1 MATGPALERRIP
13 LVTLPTPLEAL
24 PRLAAALGMAPGTLW
39 VKRDDVTG
47 LGGGGNKARKLEYL
61 CADAVARGCD
71 VLVTGGGQQ
80 SNHVRMTAAA
90 ANRLGLGCVIVVP
103 GDAPASPTGNV
114 LLDELFGPEVVRLD
128 DGAHAQPVTRTG
140 PGAPGSVTSRA
151 APGDQG
157 GLDYYAVEAA
167 IVATTERL
175 AAEGRRPY
183 GIPVGGASP
192 VGALGY
198 VRAGAELLAQ
208 AVETI
213 GAEPDLIVVAD
224 GSGGTH
230 AGLAVGVGDQGRIL
244 GVDVGAR
251 PDVEAVLPA
260 KTAEVAALAG
270 RPDPA
275 GRPVVDHAQVGRR
288 YADLTDACRD
298 AIILA
303 ARTEALLLDP
313 VYTGKAMAGLV
324 AARAD
329 GRIGP
334 TTRIVFLHTGG
345 SPALFAAGIGDWLRA
360 GTDTSPRPALDR
372 SH

>member
-1 MATGPALERRIP
+1 MGPRDGRALDLRTP
-13 LVTLPTPLEAL
+13 LIALPTPFEPL
-24 PRLAAALGMAPGTLW
+24 PRLAAALDMEPGTLW
-39 VKRDDVTG
+39 VKRDDVNG

-61 CADAVARGCD
+61 CADAIGRGSD

-90 ANRLGLGCVIVVP
+90 ANRLGLACVVIVP
-103 GDAPASPTGNV
+103 GDPPETATGNV
-114 LLDELFGPEVVRLD
+114 LLDELFGPETINLLD
-128 DGAHAQPVTRTG
+128 NDA
-140 PGAPGSVTSRA
+140 SA
-151 APGDQG
+151 AE

-175 AAEGRRPY
+175 VEAGRRPY

-198 VRAGAELLAQ
+198 VRAATELLRQ
-208 AVETI
+208 AVDAM
-213 GAEPDLIVVAD
+213 GAEPEVVVVAD

-230 AGLAVGVGDQGRIL
+230 AGLAVGFGSHDRIL

-251 PDVEAVLPA
+251 GDLDDVLPT

-270 RPDPA
+270 RSVPGGTPM
-275 GRPVVDHAQVGRR
+275 VDHDQVGRC

-298 AIILA
+298 ALVLA
-303 ARTEALLLDP
+303 ARTEGLLLDP
-313 VYTGKAMAGLV
+313 VYTGKAMAGLI

-334 TTRIVFLHTGG
+334 STRTVFLHTGG
-345 SPALFAAGIGDWLRA
+345 TPALFAAGIGDWLRQA
-360 GTDTSPRPALDR
+360 GVQSSQAVLDR

>member
-1 MATGPALERRIP
+1 MFTGPALERRIP
-13 LVTLPTPLEAL
+13 LVTLPTPFEPL
-24 PRLAAALGMAPGTLW
+24 PRLGAALGMAPGTLW

-47 LGGGGNKARKLEYL
+47 LGGGGNKARKLEFL
-61 CADAVARGCD
+61 CADAIARGCD

-90 ANRLGLGCVIVVP
+90 ANRLGLACVVVVP
-103 GDAPASPTGNV
+103 GDAPAVATGNV
-114 LLDELFGPEVVRLD
+114 VLDELFGPEVVRIG
-128 DGAHAQPVTRTG
+128 DGG
-140 PGAPGSVTSRA
+140 GENG
-151 APGDQG
+151 G

-175 AAEGRRPY
+175 VADGRRPY

-198 VRAGAELLAQ
+198 VGAGTEILRQ
-208 AVETI
+208 AVEAT

-230 AGLAVGVGDQGRIL
+230 AGLAVGIGDHDRIL

-251 PDVEAVLPA
+251 PDVEDVLPGKA
-260 KTAEVAALAG
+260 AQAAALAG
-270 RPDPA
+270 RPEPT
-275 GRPVVDHAQVGRR
+275 GTVVVDHDQVGRR

-298 AIILA
+298 AIVLA
-303 ARTEALLLDP
+303 ARTEGLLLDP
-313 VYTGKAMAGLV
+313 VYTGKAMAGLI

-329 GRIGP
+329 GRIDP
-334 TTRIVFLHTGG
+334 RTRTVFLHTGG
-345 SPALFAAGIGDWLRA
+345 SPALFAAGVGEWLRGKTA
-360 GTDTSPRPALDR
+360 PSPQPTLDR

>member
-1 MATGPALERRIP
+1 MA
-13 LVTLPTPLEAL
+13 LPTPFEPL
-24 PRLAAALGMAPGTLW
+24 PRLGAALGMEPGALW
-39 VKRDDVTG
+39 VKRDDVNG

-61 CADAVARGCD
+61 CADAIARGCD

-90 ANRLGLGCVIVVP
+90 ANRLGLACVVVVP
-103 GDAPASPTGNV
+103 GDLPASATGNV
-114 LLDELFGPEVVRLD
+114 LLDELLGPETVRV
-128 DGAHAQPVTRTG
+128 ATG
-140 PGAPGSVTSRA
+140 GKE
-151 APGDQG
+151 
-157 GLDYYAVEAA
+157 LDYYAVEAA

-175 AAEGRRPY
+175 AGDGHRPY

-198 VRAGAELLAQ
+198 VWAAAELLGQ
-208 AVETI
+208 AVDAM
-213 GAEPDLIVVAD
+213 GAEPEIVVVAD

-230 AGLAVGVGDQGRIL
+230 AGLAVGLGDHGRIL

-251 PDVEAVLPA
+251 PDLDSVLPA

-270 RPDPA
+270 LPEPSGA
-275 GRPVVDHAQVGRR
+275 VVVDHDQVGRA

-298 AIILA
+298 ALVLA
-303 ARTEALLLDP
+303 ARTEGLLLDP

-334 TTRIVFLHTGG
+334 TTRTVFLHTGG
-345 SPALFAAGIGDWLRA
+345 TPALFAAGVGDWLRQKI
-360 GTDTSPRPALDR
+360 GSSPPTAFDR
-372 SH
+372 SN

>member
-1 MATGPALERRIP
+1 MASRIA
-13 LVTLPTPLEAL
+13 LVTLPTPFEPL
-24 PRLAAALGMAPGTLW
+24 PRLGAALGFDPGTLW
-39 VKRDDVTG
+39 VKRDDVNG

-61 CADAVARGCD
+61 CADATARNCD

-90 ANRLGLGCVIVVP
+90 AARLGLDCVVVVP
-103 GDAPASPTGNV
+103 GDEPAVATGNV
-114 LLDELFGPEVVRLD
+114 VLDELFGPQFVRIGTA
-128 DGAHAQPVTRTG
+128 DGA
-140 PGAPGSVTSRA
+140 
-151 APGDQG
+151 

-175 AAEGRRPY
+175 ATDGRRPY

-198 VRAGAELLAQ
+198 VEAAAELLAQ
-208 AVETI
+208 AVEAM

-230 AGLAVGVGDQGRIL
+230 AGLAVGVGDHDRIL

-251 PDVEAVLPA
+251 PDVAAVLPA
-260 KTAEVAALAG
+260 KVAEVAALAG
-270 RPDPA
+270 KPQPTGTVTVDP
-275 GRPVVDHAQVGRR
+275 GQVGRH

-298 AIILA
+298 AIVLA
-303 ARTEALLLDP
+303 ARTEGLLLDP

-334 TTRIVFLHTGG
+334 STRTVFLHTGG
-345 SPALFAAGIGDWLRA
+345 SPALFAAGIGEWLRQSPPHRSD
-360 GTDTSPRPALDR
+360 GT
-372 SH
+372 H

>member
-1 MATGPALERRIP
+1 MTAGPALEQRIP
-13 LVTLPTPLEAL
+13 LVTLPTPFEPL

-39 VKRDDVTG
+39 VKRDDVNG

-61 CADAVARGCD
+61 CADALAKGCD

-90 ANRLGLGCVIVVP
+90 ACRLGLGCVVVVP
-103 GDAPASPTGNV
+103 GPPPAAPTGNV
-114 LLDELFGPEVVRLD
+114 VLDELFGPEFVRIG
-128 DGAHAQPVTRTG
+128 DGE
-140 PGAPGSVTSRA
+140 
-151 APGDQG
+151 
-157 GLDYYAVEAA
+157 GLDYYEIEAA
-167 IVATTERL
+167 ILVTADRL

-183 GIPVGGASP
+183 AIPVGGASA

-198 VRAGAELLAQ
+198 VSAATELLGQ
-208 AVETI
+208 AVEAT
-213 GAEPDLIVVAD
+213 GAEPDIVVVAD

-230 AGLAVGVGDQGRIL
+230 AGLAVGIGDHHRIL

-251 PDVEAVLPA
+251 PDVEDVLPA
-260 KTAEVAALAG
+260 KTAEVAALTG

-275 GRPVVDHAQVGRR
+275 GAPVVDHDQVGRR
-288 YADLTDACRD
+288 YADLTDACRN
-298 AIILA
+298 AIVLA
-303 ARTEALLLDP
+303 ARTEGLLLDP
-313 VYTGKAMAGLV
+313 VYTGKAMAGLI

-334 TTRIVFLHTGG
+334 ESRTVFLHTGG
-345 SPALFAAGIGDWLRA
+345 APALFAAGVGEWLRA
-360 GTDTSPRPALDR
+360 TTVPVPQGTLDR

>member
-1 MATGPALERRIP
+1 MLPTAPIAVHPPFTSPFARVASARMPSVAPLERRLP
-13 LVTLPTPLEAL
+13 LVSLPTPFEPL
-24 PRLAAALGMAPGTLW
+24 PRMAAALAMAPGTLW

-61 CADAVARGCD
+61 AADAIARGCD

-90 ANRLGLGCVIVVP
+90 ANRLGLACVIVVP
-103 GDAPASPTGNV
+103 GAAPATPTGNV
-114 LLDELFGPEVVRLD
+114 LLDELFGPDVVRLE
-128 DGAHAQPVTRTG
+128 TE
-140 PGAPGSVTSRA
+140 A
-151 APGDQG
+151 AG

-167 IVATTERL
+167 IVATADRL
-175 AAEGRRPY
+175 RAEGRRPY
-183 GIPVGGASP
+183 AIPVGGASA

-198 VRAGAELLAQ
+198 VAAAVELLRQ
-208 AVETI
+208 AVDAT
-213 GAEPDLIVVAD
+213 GAEPDIVVVAD
-224 GSGGTH
+224 GSAGTH
-230 AGLAVGVGDQGRIL
+230 AGLAVGIGDHGRVL

-251 PDVEAVLPA
+251 PDVADVLPA
-260 KTAEVAALAG
+260 KSAEVAALAR
-270 RPDPA
+270 RPEPL
-275 GRPVVDHAQVGRR
+275 GPPVVDPGQVGRR

-298 AIILA
+298 AIVLA

-313 VYTGKAMAGLV
+313 VYTGKAMAGLI

-334 TTRIVFLHTGG
+334 TTRTVFLHTGG
-345 SPALFAAGIGDWLRA
+345 SPALFAAGVGDWLA
-360 GTDTSPRPALDR
+360 AATRPDA

>member
-1 MATGPALERRIP
+1 MPPGPALERRIP
-13 LVTLPTPLEAL
+13 LVTLPTPLEPLA
-24 PRLAAALGMAPGTLW
+24 RLGAALGMRPGALW
-39 VKRDDVTG
+39 VKRDDVNG

-61 CADAVARGCD
+61 CADAAARGCD

-90 ANRLGLGCVIVVP
+90 ANRLGLACVVVVP
-103 GDAPASPTGNV
+103 GDAPATASGNI
-114 LLDELFGPEVVRLD
+114 LLDELFGPETVRI
-128 DGAHAQPVTRTG
+128 VTTA
-140 PGAPGSVTSRA
+140 GAPG
-151 APGDQG
+151 PG
-157 GLDYYAVEAA
+157 GLDYHAVEAA

-183 GIPVGGASP
+183 GIPIGGASA

-198 VRAGAELLAQ
+198 VRAAAEILLQ
-208 AVETI
+208 AVEAT
-213 GAEPDLIVVAD
+213 GAEPDLILVAD

-230 AGLAVGVGDQGRIL
+230 AGLSAGIGDHDRIL

-251 PDVEAVLPA
+251 PDLDAVLPA
-260 KTAEVAALAG
+260 KAAEVAALVG
-270 RPDPA
+270 RPEPVGTPA
-275 GRPVVDHAQVGRR
+275 VDHDRVGRG

-298 AIILA
+298 ALVLA
-303 ARTEALLLDP
+303 ARTEGLLLDP

-334 TTRIVFLHTGG
+334 FTRTVFVHTGG
-345 SPALFAAGIGDWLRA
+345 TPALFATGVAEWLRR
-360 GTDTSPRPALDR
+360 GTRLSSRTAPDQ